1 MSLTTPSP
9 MFKKGNCR
17 TVIREQRSW
26 GDVRADL
33 VKRTGLKKEETALA
47 AESHLILLNLQGN
60 AERGE
65 YFLDGRRAGFA
76 KRMPGAVLFVPS
88 GCNWSGWEEGASTA
102 AYLSISISGQFVD
115 SLGRGI
121 FPGPGPRLSPD
132 LGFLDP
138 IIMQAAR
145 GIGAEIG
152 EKNPYGSLLV
162 ESYAATIVAQL
173 FRRMNYMP
181 ASIRGG
187 LSPVVM
193 NRLTETIDADLA
205 SDMSLSFLA
214 GLAGVSIPHFCRA
227 FRQSAGMPP
236 HAFIHRRRLERAS
249 EHLRHTTKSM
259 TEIALACGFSSSSHL
274 SNAFRKAFGMTPG
287 SYRKSWPIRADD

>member
-1 MSLTTPSP
+1 MSLTTPSH

-33 VKRTGLKKEETALA
+33 VKRTGLEKEETALA
-47 AESHLILLNLQGN
+47 TESHLILLNLQGS

-65 YFLDGRRAGFA
+65 YFLDGRRADF
-76 KRMPGAVLFVPS
+76 RRRRPGAVLFVPA
-88 GCNWSGWEEGASTA
+88 GCQWSGWEEGASTA
-102 AYLSISISGQFVD
+102 AYLSIAISSQFVD
-115 SLGRGI
+115 TLGRGMS
-121 FPGPGPRLSPD
+121 PHPRPHLSPD
-132 LGFLDP
+132 LGFCDP

-152 EKNPYGSLLV
+152 EKTPYGSLLV

-181 ASIRGG
+181 RPIRGG
-187 LSPVVM
+187 LSPGVM
-193 NRLTETIDADLA
+193 NRLIERIDAELA
-205 SDMSLSFLA
+205 SEISLSFLA
-214 GLAGVSIPHFCRA
+214 GLAGVSVPHLCRA
-227 FRQSAGMPP
+227 FKQTTGMPP
-236 HAFIHRRRLERAS
+236 HAFVHQRRLERAS
-249 EHLRHTTKSM
+249 EHLRHTAKSL
-259 TEIALACGFSSSSHL
+259 TDIALACGFSSSSHL

-287 SYRKSWPIRADD
+287 SYRTSWPIKADD